1 MKLENLKQIIR
12 EMAVAEMA
20 RIATGYKLTDNWEEA
35 FDALPD
41 SIKNSSRIDR
51 IIRYMKEHEITYM
64 KAAAEDIYNNPDT
77 ASVNQQFKTL
87 LQAGVIEQTG
97 LASQPK
103 YLTKAPSS
111 GILGRPKVSDDIKKM
126 IGRTVAAKFAKGST
140 SFDEEEI
147 AYITDLYNSI
157 PK

>member
-20 RIATGYKLTDNWEEA
+20 RIATGYKLANNWEEA
-35 FDALPD
+35 LDVLPD

-51 IIRYMKEHEITYM
+51 IIRYMKENDITYM
-64 KAAAEDIYNNPDT
+64 KDAAEAIYNNPDT

-111 GILGRPKVSDDIKKM
+111 GILGRPKISDDAKKM
-126 IGRTVAAKFAKGST
+126 LGRTVAAKYAKGT
-140 SFDEEEI
+140 TNFTEEEK
-147 AYITDLYNSI
+147 AYIIDLYNSI
-157 PK
+157 Q